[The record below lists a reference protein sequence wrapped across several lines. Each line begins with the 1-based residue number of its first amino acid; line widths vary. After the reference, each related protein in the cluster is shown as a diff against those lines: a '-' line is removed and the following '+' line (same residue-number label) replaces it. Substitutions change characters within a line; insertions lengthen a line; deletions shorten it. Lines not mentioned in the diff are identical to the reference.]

1 MSESSP
7 PDLRQANGRF
17 AKGNPGGPG
26 RPRNPVST
34 MAGELDRRGVDVAE
48 ELMAMT
54 IEKARK
60 GNLEAAEMVLKRV
73 WPARRNRPI
82 ELDPEPGDGLR
93 NLFNEHAALAA
104 AMMNGDVTPQDAQAA
119 TRGADPQPASTR
131 GRSSARRASAHGRAP
146 RRIASVS
153 PTT

>member
-1 MSESSP
+1 MSECSS
-7 PDLRQANGRF
+7 DSRHGNGRF

-26 RPRNPVST
+26 RPRNPVSA

-60 GNLEAAEMVLKRV
+60 GNLGAAEMVLKRV

-82 ELDPEPGDGLR
+82 ELDPAPGEGLC
-93 NLFNEHAALAA
+93 NLLAEQAALAS
-104 AMMNGDVTPQDAQAA
+104 AMMD
-119 TRGADPQPASTR
+119 
-131 GRSSARRASAHGRAP
+131 
-146 RRIASVS
+146 
-153 PTT
+153 